1 MDTTIDWQLYRS
13 FLAVLREGSLSA
25 AARALGQAQPTLGR
39 HIDALEAALGIS
51 LFTRSQG
58 GLLPTDAAR
67 TLRPH
72 AEAMA
77 SHAAALERMAS
88 SQGDSPRGVVRI
100 SASEVVGAEVLPPM
114 LTELRRR
121 HPALAI
127 ELALSNRAQDLLQRE
142 ADIAVRMTPPQ
153 QAQLIARPVGV
164 IEVGLFAAPGYLAE
178 HGEPAAV
185 DDLDRHSL
193 IGFDQPTAFQREA
206 AKRMPGLSREGFSL
220 RSDSDLAQLALL
232 RAGAGIGFCQL
243 PLARRDGL
251 RRILPERY
259 ALRMETWIT
268 MHEDLRHNRACKAAF
283 DALVEGMRRYAG
295 HAPPDQPKPG

>member
-1 MDTTIDWQLYRS
+1 MDTAIDWQLYRS

-39 HIDALEAALGIS
+39 HIDALEAALDIS

-58 GLLPTDAAR
+58 GLLPTDAAQA
-67 TLRPH
+67 LRPH

-88 SQGDSPRGVVRI
+88 SQGDGPRGTVRVT
-100 SASEVVGAEVLPPM
+100 ASEVVGVEVLP
-114 LTELRRR
+114 LILAELRRS
-121 HPALAI
+121 HPAITI
-127 ELALSNRAQDLLQRE
+127 ELMLSNRAQDLLQRE
-142 ADIAVRMTPPQ
+142 ADIAVRMTAPQ

-164 IEVGLFAAPGYLAE
+164 IEIGLFAAPGYLAE
-178 HGEPAAV
+178 HGEPAV
-185 DDLDRHSL
+185 VEDLDRHSL

-206 AKRMPGLSREGFSL
+206 AKRMPGLARDGFKL

-232 RAGAGIGFCQL
+232 RAGAGIGFCQQ
-243 PLARRDGL
+243 PLAQRDGL

-283 DALVEGMRRYAG
+283 DALVEGMQRYAG
-295 HAPPDQPKPG
+295 QVQSD